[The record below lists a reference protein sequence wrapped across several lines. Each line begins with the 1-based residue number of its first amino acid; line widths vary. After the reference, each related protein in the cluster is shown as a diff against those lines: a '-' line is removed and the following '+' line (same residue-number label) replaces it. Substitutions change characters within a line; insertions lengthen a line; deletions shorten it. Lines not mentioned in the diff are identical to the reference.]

1 MAEQTSTTE
10 QLDRERAADRLNDL
24 ASALRNGE
32 EMTVPVGNKDIA
44 LTPPDSVNYSI
55 DVVEKQRRFRGSRET
70 VRIELDWKPK

>member
-1 MAEQTSTTE
+1 MTEQTSTTE